1 MDNVLRKV
9 QVHYISFIIDISN
22 CIINNIIGKEKGLSF
37 KDIDYSFKKQINYTA
52 FEELRNYKI
61 KDILQK
67 PVSKKFRTFLSGY
80 NKEIYDKVINESE
93 WIKDLF
99 DLEYSWFFDIY
110 YNECKPLGETIDIKG
125 TTIYMPKEV
134 KIFNDLLK
142 KNDSGK
148 EFLIYFI
155 KEEYMRFFKK
165 RDIIG
170 FKNLF
175 SIKNN

>member
-1 MDNVLRKV
+1 MD
-9 QVHYISFIIDISN
+9 ICN

-125 TTIYMPKEV
+125 RTIYMPKEV

-165 RDIIG
+165 KDIIG